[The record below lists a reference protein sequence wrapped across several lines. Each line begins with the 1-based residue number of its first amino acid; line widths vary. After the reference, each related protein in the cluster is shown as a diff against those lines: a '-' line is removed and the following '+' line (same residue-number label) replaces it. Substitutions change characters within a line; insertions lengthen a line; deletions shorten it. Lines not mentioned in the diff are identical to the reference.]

1 MLIYLEYP
9 KMIQVFGNQICKRRT
24 FRFLAPLFPY
34 TANTLM
40 QIPPQMSVKH
50 GKTASCKTA
59 GHISL
64 SLPFWTC
71 FLPNTLQIS
80 NASFR
85 YLVLTMLGPCHK
97 KHLVAATYGP
107 PAGPPNPDC
116 MLCCMGS
123 RPPVMGISKSTW
135 SEQGDDPNHLMHV
148 MS

>member
-24 FRFLAPLFPY
+24 FRFLVRLFPLTLY
-34 TANTLM
+34 GQYFKANLA
-40 QIPPQMSVKH
+40 PNV
-50 GKTASCKTA
+50 GKTVSCKTA
-59 GHISL
+59 GHISI

-80 NASFR
+80 KASFR